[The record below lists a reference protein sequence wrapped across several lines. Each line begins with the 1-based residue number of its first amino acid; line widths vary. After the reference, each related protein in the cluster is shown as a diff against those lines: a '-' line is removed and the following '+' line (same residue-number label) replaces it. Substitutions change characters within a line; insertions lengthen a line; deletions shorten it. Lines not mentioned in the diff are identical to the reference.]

1 MSLPPSPGD
10 PYPYHPRH
18 PPPRRGLNLGVGAL
32 LGVLVGILGPIV
44 LSLIAYTAGQGFS
57 GGLAD
62 DIVGLS
68 LLAIF
73 GLPVLLLVAGCVLMI
88 PDRLRGWGVA
98 ALMASGIW
106 LISSAGVCVV
116 ALFVALDSYEA
127 SGMMLL

>member
-10 PYPYHPRH
+10 PYPYYPPH

-32 LGVLVGILGPIV
+32 LGVLVGILGPII
-44 LSLIAYTAGQGFS
+44 LSLIAYAAGQGFS

-106 LISSAGVCVV
+106 LISSAGVCTVFFFGV
-116 ALFVALDSYEA
+116 LAQYDET
-127 SGMMLL
+127 GMMLL

>member
-10 PYPYHPRH
+10 PYPYYPPH

-32 LGVLVGILGPIV
+32 LGVIVGILGPVV
-44 LSLIAYTAGQGFS
+44 LGLIAYAAGQGLT
-57 GGLAD
+57 GQVAD
-62 DIVGLS
+62 DIISLS
-68 LLAIF
+68 ILAIF
-73 GLPVLLLVAGCVLMI
+73 ALPVLLLFAGCVLMV
-88 PDRLRGWGVA
+88 PDQLRGWGVA

-116 ALFVALDSYEA
+116 ALVVALNTYEA